1 MQQASPMS
9 KHSFRVKSLYFPW
22 EQTDFIEEGSN
33 MPKPE
38 LTFFCELKA
47 ELLTKLFDDRF
58 VIDDLKYL
66 GASLSLGIL
75 DLSDER
81 AGVVKRLNKAGVPVI
96 AWLLLPEEEGYWF
109 NIDNYH
115 LAAARYAAFTNW
127 TEQHQLKWAG
137 VGLDIEMDINA
148 LRQALEEK
156 QSDQFIT
163 TIFKRFTDKQRVVKA
178 QHAYQDLV
186 QQIHT
191 DGFPVESYHLPL
203 ISEERRAQSTVL
215 QRTVGLV
222 DFDTER
228 EVLMLYS
235 SFLRPNGAAVL
246 WSYASEADSIGV
258 GNTGGGVD
266 LKGIGDVD
274 PLTWEEFSRDL
285 RLCVMCEKPIHIF
298 CLEGCVK
305 QGFLSKLN
313 TFDWDKGEEI
323 PDMVNRVRAIRTG
336 ITLLLWL
343 VERPWVILVAIAS
356 LVGLGFL
363 FKHHKR
369 SR

>member
-1 MQQASPMS
+1 
-9 KHSFRVKSLYFPW
+9 
-22 EQTDFIEEGSN
+22 

-47 ELLTKLFDDRF
+47 EPLTKLFDDRF
-58 VIDDLKYL
+58 IIDDLKYL
-66 GASLSLGIL
+66 EASLSLGIL
-75 DLSDER
+75 DLTDDR
-81 AGVVKRLNKAGVPVI
+81 AEVVKRLNKAGVPVI
-96 AWLLLPEEEGYWF
+96 AWLLLPEDEGYWF
-109 NIDNYH
+109 NIDNH
-115 LAAARYAAFTNW
+115 EIAAERYAAFRDW
-127 TEQHQLKWAG
+127 TEQNQLEWAG

-156 QSDQFIT
+156 QSEQFLVS
-163 TIFKRFTDKQRVVKA
+163 IFKRFTDKKRVFRA
-178 QHAYQDLV
+178 QQAYQNLV
-186 QQIHT
+186 QRIHS
-191 DGFPVESYHLPL
+191 DGYPVESYHLPL

-222 DFDTER
+222 NFHTDR

-235 SFLRPNGAAVL
+235 SFLRPDGAAVL
-246 WSYASEADSIGV
+246 WSYAAEADSIGV

-266 LKGIGDVD
+266 VEGFGNID

-298 CLEGCVK
+298 CLEGCVN

-313 TFDWDKGEEI
+313 TFDWDKGAAI
-323 PDMVNRVRAIRTG
+323 PDKVNQVRVIRTG
-336 ITLLLWL
+336 VTVLLWL
-343 VERPWVILVAIAS
+343 IERPWVILLGIAS
-356 LVGLGFL
+356 LIGLGFL